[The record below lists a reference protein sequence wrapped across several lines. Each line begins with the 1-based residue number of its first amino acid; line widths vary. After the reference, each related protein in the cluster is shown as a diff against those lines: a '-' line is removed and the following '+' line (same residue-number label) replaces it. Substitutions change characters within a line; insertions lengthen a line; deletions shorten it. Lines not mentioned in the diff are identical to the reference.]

1 MRRSHLALGLG
12 AGVLLA
18 LTACTA
24 IPVPRET
31 SEVPVSTPTRTVETL
46 QVAPG
51 GTPPVAFDQ
60 DCGAVLTEAQ
70 IADATGMALQFEST
84 DSSGTMANVG
94 GLVCVWRGDSATLVV
109 EVIPQPGLG
118 SAVFPADSQAY
129 YFEDCDPQWV
139 CSFRWEGDALWVA
152 GTFQFAPDM
161 TRENVDAWGSALGAQ
176 IGANQS
182 AQPDAPWV
190 RDRTGWWPVLD
201 CQNAAAAIGRE
212 LGTPLDGEIV
222 SLGDPPSPGH
232 VMAGAASNRTD
243 CAVSEHGAADTIL
256 SLSTAAGTG
265 ATTPDGFAPIDL
277 DVDGIDAYAGGPG
290 GFGGEQY
297 YLSDGVNSASIEVH
311 PTAALSAQAIVAAV
325 ARAAAS
331 GFAVVAPG

>member
-1 MRRSHLALGLG
+1 MRRSHLVLGPVG
-12 AGVLLA
+12 AALLA

-24 IPVPRET
+24 APVPSET
-31 SEVPVSTPTRTVETL
+31 SATAIPTPSRTVETL

-51 GTPPVAFDQ
+51 GIPPVTFGQ
-60 DCGAVLTEAQ
+60 DCGAALTEGQ
-70 IADATGMALQFEST
+70 IADATGMALTFESA

-94 GLVCVWRGDSATLVV
+94 GLVCVWRGDAATLVV
-109 EVIPQPGLG
+109 EIIPQAGLG
-118 SAVFPADSQAY
+118 DAVFPTDSEAY

-139 CSFRWEGDALWVA
+139 CSFRWEDDALWVA

-161 TRENVDAWGSALGAQ
+161 TRENVDAWGSALGDQ
-176 IGANQS
+176 IGANQT
-182 AQPDAPWV
+182 ALPDAPWV

-201 CQNAAAAIGRE
+201 CQNTAAAIGRE
-212 LGTPLDGEIV
+212 LGTPLDGEAV

-232 VMAGAASNRTD
+232 VMAGTAANRTD
-243 CAVSEHGAADTIL
+243 CGIFEHGSTDALL
-256 SLSTAAGTG
+256 SVSTAAGMG
-265 ATTPDGFAPIDL
+265 ATTPDGFTPVDL
-277 DVDGIDAYAGGPG
+277 GVAGIDAYAGGPG

-297 YLSDGVNSASIEVH
+297 YLTDAVNSATIEVRATDTL
-311 PTAALSAQAIVAAV
+311 PADAIAAAV